1 MQTNPLMGDL
11 RARVIEHLE
20 QIYPSDDCDDI
31 CTRLIDALA
40 LDSVDRLDTHKNHWD
55 ERDAVLITYGD
66 SLIGRGE
73 APLRTLGKFLHRE
86 LRNVITTTHILPF
99 FPYSSDDGFS
109 VIDYSQV
116 NEALGDW
123 DDIAEISQDFKV
135 MADVVINHVSKRGR
149 WFENF
154 KKDIDPGRGYFVEM
168 SPDED
173 ISMVVRP
180 RTSPLLAPVE
190 TSRGLKHVWC
200 TFSHDQVDMNFANP
214 QVLIEFTKIFN
225 DYLDRGIR
233 WFRLDAIAF
242 LWKKPGTPCIHLPE
256 THELIKLLRLL
267 IETKCADAVL
277 VSETNVPN
285 RENLTYFGNGNEAH
299 VIYNFSLPPLIIHTL
314 ISGDCR
320 HLKTWQMSMPPAQR
334 GTAYLNFIASHDGIG
349 VRPAEGLMSPDEIAS
364 MIDTMQRFGGRV
376 TYRDLDGVEEKPYEI
391 NIALIDALAGTT
403 QNGPDELQYE
413 RFVCAHTI
421 MLALEGIPAFYIHSM
436 LATHNDFGRLEHTGR
451 LRSINRHQWHIDE
464 LGEALSDHHSIHTK
478 VFDELR
484 RRLNIRRHNPA
495 FHPNA
500 TQYTLHLGTAIFGFW
515 RQSFHRDQ
523 SIFALHNITD
533 RVQAV
538 ALSELNLID
547 TDTWVDLIANDTI
560 RNLQGELRLEPYRS
574 AWLTNYRGNE

>member
-1 MQTNPLMGDL
+1 
-11 RARVIEHLE
+11 
-20 QIYPSDDCDDI
+20 
-31 CTRLIDALA
+31 
-40 LDSVDRLDTHKNHWD
+40 
-55 ERDAVLITYGD
+55 
-66 SLIGRGE
+66 
-73 APLRTLGKFLHRE
+73 
-86 LRNVITTTHILPF
+86 
-99 FPYSSDDGFS
+99 
-109 VIDYSQV
+109 
-116 NEALGDW
+116 
-123 DDIAEISQDFKV
+123 
-135 MADVVINHVSKRGR
+135 
-149 WFENF
+149 
-154 KKDIDPGRGYFVEM
+154 
-168 SPDED
+168 
-173 ISMVVRP
+173 
-180 RTSPLLAPVE
+180 
-190 TSRGLKHVWC
+190 
-200 TFSHDQVDMNFANP
+200 
-214 QVLIEFTKIFN
+214 
-225 DYLDRGIR
+225 
-233 WFRLDAIAF
+233 
-242 LWKKPGTPCIHLPE
+242 
-256 THELIKLLRLL
+256 
-267 IETKCADAVL
+267 
-277 VSETNVPN
+277 
-285 RENLTYFGNGNEAH
+285 
-299 VIYNFSLPPLIIHTL
+299 
-314 ISGDCR
+314 
-320 HLKTWQMSMPPAQR
+320 
-334 GTAYLNFIASHDGIG
+334 
-349 VRPAEGLMSPDEIAS
+349 MSPDEIAS

-391 NIALIDALAGTT
+391 NIALIDALAGPT

-533 RVQAV
+533 RVQAG